1 MVGGCTDSSTILE
14 QYPNTAKFMEKPK
27 SKELPTNFN
36 TFYGPRILE
45 QLPHVI
51 KELKEKRYSICKSC
65 EYFDK
70 NSKNCKKCSCF
81 MPMKTLFVVATC
93 PLEKW

>member
-1 MVGGCTDSSTILE
+1 MIIQYMSTKNTTTQIFNYKEDIPEKNLSNLDIL
-14 QYPNTAKFMEKPK
+14 
-27 SKELPTNFN
+27 
-36 TFYGPRILE
+36 ILDNSIM
-45 QLPHVI
+45 L